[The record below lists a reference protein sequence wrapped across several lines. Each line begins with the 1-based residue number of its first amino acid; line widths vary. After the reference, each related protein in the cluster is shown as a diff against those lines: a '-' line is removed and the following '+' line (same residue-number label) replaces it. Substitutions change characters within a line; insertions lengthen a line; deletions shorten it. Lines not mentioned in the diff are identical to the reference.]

1 MTGDSPQFDRRR
13 AEHPDGERV
22 LHGNLE
28 RRGARVIHPR
38 AQAPRGLSSSSARP
52 AVGRAST
59 ASEHPR

>member
-1 MTGDSPQFDRRR
+1 MSATSPQFDRRR

-38 AQAPRGLSSSSARP
+38 AGAPRLSAGVAARRTK
-52 AVGRAST
+52 AVSD
-59 ASEHPR
+59 HPR